1 MIFAAPMAV
10 VNGDMHRRMAQ
21 VIRTAAVRSHGS
33 IGAACIDM
41 DVRQPHLNAALDGE
55 RSLPVGFLSLPP
67 KFWFWMVVGVVEEFG
82 IPQEFAGLSEVF
94 GFGQRKHMV
103 KARMDAQKVKVG

>member
-1 MIFAAPMAV
+1 MILVAPMAV

-21 VIRTAAVRSHGS
+21 VIRTAAIRSHGS

-82 IPQEFAGLSEVF
+82 IPQEFAGLAEVF
-94 GFGQRKHMV
+94 GFGQRKHM
-103 KARMDAQKVKVG
+103 ARMDVQKAKQVG